1 MTISLQSEQYWKP
14 YQRFSFESL
23 RPIAQRQIKSLL
35 RRLKFTQKSSLYQV
49 EIEKI
54 ISYEQSRVRTTD
66 RGVEID

>member
-1 MTISLQSEQYWKP
+1 MTISLQSEHHWKP
-14 YQRFSFESL
+14 SQGISFESL

-35 RRLKFTQKSSLYQV
+35 RRMDSTRNSSLYKE

-54 ISYEQSRVRTTD
+54 ISYEQSRVRTTN